1 MMKTPTKLSAV
12 GAASLIGLALAAG
25 SLTTGDA
32 QGQILPV
39 SGVGPGAGHTSPTAT
54 APAISTVWKTAAWTS
69 IVAQVA
75 RPAAQ
80 TLTPHHAGHP
90 QCADASAPRG
100 HPQCA
105 DADAPRGDPQ
115 CADAGA
121 PRGHVRK
128 RSPHAVMG
136 QRQPLAR
143 ECTALPCR
151 ASFRRRTSSGA

>member
-69 IVAQVA
+69 VVAQVA

-80 TLTPHHAGHP
+80 TLTPHHAVTPSTPLPAHHAVTP
-90 QCADASAPRG
+90 SAPMPA
-100 HPQCA
+100 H
-105 DADAPRGDPQ
+105 
-115 CADAGA
+115 
-121 PRGHVRK
+121 
-128 RSPHAVMG
+128 HAVTPSAPM
-136 QRQPLAR
+136 PMHHAV
-143 ECTALPCR
+143 TPSAPMP
-151 ASFRRRTSSGA
+151 AHHAATSESGHHMR